1 LEESRAAQL
10 IALFDRALEVP
21 RERRTA
27 FVERVCGDDI
37 ALRQELS
44 SLVEAH
50 ESAPGY
56 FDQLARDL
64 VSPAFAAM
72 IAADGSADG
81 SADAA
86 SELRHQLQEA
96 FGDEYAIERELS
108 GAGMSRVF
116 LAHEPRLVRKVVIKV
131 VRPGLLGHVS
141 AERFAREIRLA
152 ASLQQANIVPVL
164 AAGTAAGLPYY
175 TMPFVEGRS
184 LSDRLAA
191 DGPLPIRDA
200 MNVLRDVLRAL
211 AHAHS
216 RGVVHRDIKPGNVLL
231 SGGTAVVTDF
241 GIARALGAAA
251 EVRDGDALTQPG
263 AGIGTPAYMAPEQ
276 ATGDPSA
283 DHRADIYAFGCLAYA
298 VFTGRPPFDLDAP
311 HRIIAAHFNAA
322 PSRLTTRR
330 SDVPPAV
337 AAVIARCL
345 EKDPERRP
353 QRAVDLLESFDAES
367 IQLGSSA
374 TRHALLRPIIVA
386 ALVLIS
392 LSAIAAYATPRIRG
406 FAHGSTAKAMH
417 ASQTTTAGTTNA
429 AALDL
434 YVVGRELIKRRGSG
448 INQSV
453 RNFERAIALDSTF
466 AAAYAA
472 LATSLELYPY
482 FVGTPPAE
490 VRDRAVHAA
499 RHALAL
505 DSTLAEP
512 HTALG
517 WVYAHDGDWDSA
529 HAEFRHAILLSPR
542 DPVMHFNY
550 GRFLIN
556 RGEAEEAMAHFEQA
570 LTADRTS
577 PLYSAW
583 ISYAFFL
590 QGKRDSA
597 LAESARAV
605 QLDSALMPTR
615 NLGAY
620 VNLGFGRDSVA
631 RHLMAI
637 AGPAGEMSTAAYV
650 YAKLGDTANAWRLVR
665 AMDAKPRPWFRYAA
679 RASLA
684 LGARDTAGALGALE
698 QSSRES
704 GSMWIYYIPLRDA
717 AFDPVRATSRF
728 AALARRAGLDANGI
742 PTARSYVRVVVP

>member
-131 VRPGLLGHVS
+131 VRPGLFGHVS

-337 AAVIARCL
+337 AAVVARCL

-417 ASQTTTAGTTNA
+417 ASQTTAAGTTNA

-466 AAAYAA
+466 
-472 LATSLELYPY
+472 
-482 FVGTPPAE
+482 
-490 VRDRAVHAA
+490 
-499 RHALAL
+499 
-505 DSTLAEP
+505 
-512 HTALG
+512 
-517 WVYAHDGDWDSA
+517 GDWHSA

>member
-1 LEESRAAQL
+1 LDNSRAAQL
-10 IALFDRALEVP
+10 IALFDRALDVP
-21 RERRTA
+21 RDQRTE
-27 FVERVCGDDI
+27 FVERVCADDS

-50 ESAPGY
+50 ESAPDY
-56 FDQLARDL
+56 FDHLAREV
-64 VSPAFAAM
+64 VSPAYAAM
-72 IAADGSADG
+72 IAGDG

-86 SELRHQLQEA
+86 SELRDQLQEA

-116 LAHEPRLVRKVVIKV
+116 LADEPRLARKVVIKV
-131 VRPGLLGHVS
+131 VRPGLLPGVS

-175 TMPFVEGRS
+175 TMPFIDGRS

-191 DGPLPIRDA
+191 DGALPIPDA
-200 MNVLRDVLRAL
+200 MSVLRDVLRAL
-211 AHAHS
+211 AHAHA

-251 EVRDGDALTQPG
+251 EPRDGDALTQPG
-263 AGIGTPAYMAPEQ
+263 AAIGTPAYMAPEQ

-337 AAVIARCL
+337 AALIARCL
-345 EKDPERRP
+345 EKDPARRP
-353 QRAVDLLESFDAES
+353 QSAIDLLESFDAEFVR
-367 IQLGSSA
+367 LGSSA
-374 TRHALLRPIIVA
+374 TQRAWLRPMIVG
-386 ALVLIS
+386 ALVVIS
-392 LSAIAAYATPRIRG
+392 LSAIAAYTTRWI
-406 FAHGSTAKAMH
+406 HGAAPHSTTKAMR
-417 ASQTTTAGTTNA
+417 ASQTVSGTTNA

-434 YVVGRELIKRRGSG
+434 YLVGRELMKRRGSG

-453 RNFERAIALDSTF
+453 TNFERAIALDSSF
-466 AAAYAA
+466 APAYAA
-472 LATSLELYPY
+472 LATALELYPY
-482 FVGTPPAE
+482 FVGTPPSE
-490 VRDRAVHAA
+490 VRDRAVEAA

-505 DSTLAEP
+505 DSMLAEP

-517 WVYAHDGDWDSA
+517 WVHAHRGVWDSA
-529 HAEFRHAILLSPR
+529 HAEFRRAIQLSPR
-542 DPVMHFNY
+542 DAAAHFNY
-550 GRFLIN
+550 GRFLLV
-556 RGEAEEAMAHFEQA
+556 RGEANDAVAQLEDA
-570 LTADRTS
+570 LIADPTS
-577 PLYSAW
+577 SLNSAW
-583 ISYAFFL
+583 IAYAFLL
-590 QGKRDSA
+590 QGKADSA

-605 QLDSALMPTR
+605 QLDSTLLPTR
-615 NLGAY
+615 NLGAL
-620 VNLGFGRDSVA
+620 VNLGLGRDSVA
-631 RHLMAI
+631 RRLMAV
-637 AGPAGEMSTAAYV
+637 AGPVGDMSLASYV
-650 YAKLGDTANAWRLVR
+650 YARLGDTANVRRLVR
-665 AMDAKPRPWFRYAA
+665 ALDAVEPRPWFRDVALA
-679 RASLA
+679 TVALAEGDTSRAL
-684 LGARDTAGALGALE
+684 DALE
-698 QSSRES
+698 RSWKGT
-704 GSMWIYYIPLRDA
+704 GSMWFVYLPVRDA

-728 AALARRAGLDANGI
+728 AALARRAGLDVNGI
-742 PTARSYVRVVVP
+742 PTPLVQVPVRVP